1 MQVCSSV
8 AINDPIL
15 PERSSSGD
23 YSLNVNLKNN
33 ELQTHID
40 TPYIKAKLSLNG
52 RSIRDVQA
60 MNIQSSDAEL
70 RSILSREPRAVVTEC
85 SPNNLPKANFHQAE
99 IYLDVIL
106 LLLLVW
112 FLNREFEISYRLS
125 FHGNA
130 VAVRDKAKVQSMK
143 VSTF

>member
-1 MQVCSSV
+1 MSDPLAPQHLH
-8 AINDPIL
+8 AI
-15 PERSSSGD
+15 
-23 YSLNVNLKNN
+23 SLSAGANLDTN
-33 ELQTHID
+33 EYFGSMTIPFI
-40 TPYIKAKLSLNG
+40 TAKAKLSLSERTARG
-52 RSIRDVQA
+52 VDTA
-60 MNIQSSDAEL
+60 
-70 RSILSREPRAVVTEC
+70 LSQPMEDLEDISRREPREVVTEC
-85 SPNNLPKANFHQAE
+85 APNILPKTNFHQAE

-143 VSTF
+143 VSNNFLF